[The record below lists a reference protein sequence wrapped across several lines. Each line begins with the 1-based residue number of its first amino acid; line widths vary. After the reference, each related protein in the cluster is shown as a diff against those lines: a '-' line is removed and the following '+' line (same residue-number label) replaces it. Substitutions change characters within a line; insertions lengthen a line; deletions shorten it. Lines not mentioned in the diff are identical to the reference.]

1 MLNIIGYEFN
11 QLDKDTIKMIFKHAG
26 MEEEELYVVDFK
38 HEEPDLDTMDAI
50 FAVGKVAIRMV
61 VRSLVKSGKIGQ
73 STFVGNDMY
82 NKEAGFLFIN
92 VGVNISEIMTSQ
104 ENKDFVWEKV
114 QSTVKYYREIF
125 PFESFV
131 EPLEGIDD
139 AGEMAKLDA
148 ALVEEDI
155 DNQDVP
161 ITVGDNVTYNVGEI
175 LQSLYDRVNI
185 TDPGLTKTLSKYEKF
200 VLHTTT
206 GELSVYPTSR
216 IPADEEGFFISLK
229 DLIVLLKF
237 SVIINTECITLS
249 KENAHINN

>member
-26 MEEEELYVVDFK
+26 MDEKELHLIDLK
-38 HEEPDLDTMDAI
+38 HEDPDLDSIDAT

-61 VRSLVKSGKIGQ
+61 VRGLVKSGKIGQ
-73 STFVGNDMY
+73 SAFVGNDMY
-82 NKEAGFLFIN
+82 NKESKFLFIN

-114 QSTVKYYREIF
+114 QSMVKYYKDIF
-125 PFESFV
+125 PYKQIAELDTAIV
-131 EPLEGIDD
+131 EQ
-139 AGEMAKLDA
+139 
-148 ALVEEDI
+148 DI

-161 ITVGDNVTYNVGEI
+161 IVTSDDNATYSVSEI

-185 TDPGLTKTLSKYEKF
+185 ADPGLTKSLSKYEKF
-200 VLHTTT
+200 ILRTTT
-206 GELSVYPTSR
+206 GELSVYPTNR
-216 IPADEEGFFISLK
+216 IPVDEEGFFISLK
-229 DLIVLLKF
+229 DLVVLLKF

>member
-11 QLDKDTIKMIFKHAG
+11 QLDKDTIKMIFSHAG
-26 MEEEELYVVDFK
+26 MDKEEIHVVDFK

-61 VRSLVKSGKIGQ
+61 VRSLVKSGKIGS

-125 PFESFV
+125 PFKEINDTD
-131 EPLEGIDD
+131 EI
-139 AGEMAKLDA
+139 AKLDA

-161 ITVGDNVTYNVGEI
+161 ITVGDNVTYSVGEI

-200 VLHTTT
+200 ILHTTT
-206 GELSVYPTSR
+206 GDLSVYPTTR
-216 IPADEEGFFISLK
+216 IPVDEEGFFISLK
-229 DLIVLLKF
+229 DLVILLKF
-237 SVIINTECITLS
+237 STIINTEFITLS
-249 KENAHINN
+249 KEDASSSD